1 MWIKAE
7 MDKLTV
13 EQQDVVARLELSV
26 VRQREQLLKEA
37 RGHGSW
43 LTALEGLPYIVGG
56 IGFFTLP
63 FLVSQKGAISIIC
76 ACSGSM
82 FVFVYALINH
92 HTARVHR
99 RLDALLKLL
108 DFDRNSKDD
117 SNNSK
122 TEKAG

>member
-1 MWIKAE
+1 MWTKAE
-7 MDKLTV
+7 MAKLTV

-26 VRQREQLLKEA
+26 ARQREQLLKEA

-43 LTALEGLPYIVGG
+43 LTALESLPYVVGG

-76 ACSGSM
+76 ICSGSM
-82 FVFVYALINH
+82 FVYALINH
-92 HTARVHR
+92 HTARVHQ

-108 DFDRNSKDD
+108 DFDRKIQND

-122 TEKAG
+122 AEKVG